1 MPLPEHYLHMKLSE
15 YYRDFSNSY
24 DNNMTGFLWPNSN
37 QDLISRLNISKEE
50 RVLDMGTGTG
60 MNITFLPNSNN
71 IYACDG
77 SARILEL
84 AKLRAEILSRRIHWN
99 AKVDLRNLPYK
110 DEYFDKVILTY
121 VLSGTAN
128 PIKVLSEA
136 IRVIREGGLIGI
148 HDFAS
153 SQYKLYTG
161 FGNMNLHE
169 TYFCAASSLDVEYQ
183 KTFITSKPEQTLIL
197 RK

>member
-136 IRVIREGGLIGI
+136 IRVTREGGLIGI